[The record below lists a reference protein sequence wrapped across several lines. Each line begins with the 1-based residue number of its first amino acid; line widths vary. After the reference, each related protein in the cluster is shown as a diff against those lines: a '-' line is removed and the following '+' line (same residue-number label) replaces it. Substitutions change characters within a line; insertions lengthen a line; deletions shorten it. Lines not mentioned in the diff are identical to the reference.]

1 MPYRIGGVAER
12 ANVAGRLTSLVNDI
26 SRSRRGRPIRWL
38 EDGGMFH
45 LSPPQ
50 TMSAKPSS
58 ETRVNLWAER
68 PSSDDE
74 NQVG

>member
-45 LSPPQ
+45 LKKL
-50 TMSAKPSS
+50 APSND
-58 ETRVNLWAER
+58 RIGAALAA
-68 PSSDDE
+68 
-74 NQVG
+74 